1 MQDDRLPV
9 QDDERLLV
17 QDGERLPMQDHKRLP
32 VQDDRLPV
40 QDEERLPVQDEERLQ
55 VQDEERLPMQ
65 DDERLPVQDDER
77 LPVQDDERLPVQ
89 DDERLSVRTHRKRSS
104 NEVAVEVEEGE
115 GEREGKN
122 KESKKKKDKVCVTN
136 QDMDVLSKTKTTSA
150 THDSNGNENESAN
163 VCCIIC
169 KELRK
174 LAFAISYC
182 IECRENL
189 CEMCKKIHLVS
200 KLSKHH
206 NVIDRQTKVDISKYT
221 HCFCENE
228 NVLEFYCEKD
238 NVFLCVTCYLLHI
251 KHCKHVLEIKQISAH
266 QESTREN
273 LTKLID
279 DTLNFSQFMEKIK
292 DTLKTM
298 KATEKNEIA
307 YVNSQL
313 KMIKAKVV
321 ELMENMEYSVQ
332 SKHRTLHQQN
342 CKHRSNVLNQ
352 LRESRHM
359 LRNNL
364 SVIEEL
370 VDVGSDSQLF
380 VASLKM
386 NQELEEHERLV
397 MEQCKS
403 FKSNVFRIT
412 ASKNLSEL
420 LSMNLNNTDGLAKV
434 ESNECSLA
442 LPLYS
447 QQKK

>member
-40 QDEERLPVQDEERLQ
+40 QDEERLPVQDEERLP

-104 NEVAVEVEEGE
+104 NEVAVEVEEVE

-150 THDSNGNENESAN
+150 RYDSNGNENESAN
-163 VCCIIC
+163 VCCLC

-174 LAFAISYC
+174 LAFASSYC
-182 IECRENL
+182 IECGENL

-292 DTLKTM
+292 DTLNTL
-298 KATEKNEIA
+298 KASEKNESAVLISHLCEIRTKIHQLFEHFECSIL
-307 YVNSQL
+307 SQHTKLL
-313 KMIKAKVV
+313 K
-321 ELMENMEYSVQ
+321 ENRE
-332 SKHRTLHQQN
+332 
-342 CKHRSNVLNQ
+342 HRSYVSSQ

-359 LRNNL
+359 LKNNL
-364 SVIEEL
+364 SMIDEL